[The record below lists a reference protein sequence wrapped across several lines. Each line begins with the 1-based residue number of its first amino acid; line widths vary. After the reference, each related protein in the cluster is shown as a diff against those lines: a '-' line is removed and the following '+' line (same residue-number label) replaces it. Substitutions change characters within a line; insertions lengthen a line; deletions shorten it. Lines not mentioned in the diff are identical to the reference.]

1 MAAILSTAGDASARD
16 PAYHAAA
23 VTPDDSN
30 DLANVTTSIYI
41 GGGSG
46 AMKVTM
52 AGGEVVTYAG
62 LITGTRYWMRVA
74 RIWSGGTTATNIIA
88 EWR

>member
-23 VTPDDSN
+23 VNPDDSN

-41 GGGSG
+41 GGAG

-52 AGGEVVTYAG
+52 AGGEVVTYSG
-62 LITGTRYWMRVA
+62 LLVGVRYWMRVS